1 METYSACL
9 FITCAVIQSIT
20 ITELIKKKRMKRK
33 SYNSSKSTSGKS
45 PTVTALGRTN
55 APYLSGHS
63 KYFFPSTLK

>member
-1 METYSACL
+1 M
-9 FITCAVIQSIT
+9 FIHHVCSHSKYHNNGIN
-20 ITELIKKKRMKRK
+20 KKKRMKRK